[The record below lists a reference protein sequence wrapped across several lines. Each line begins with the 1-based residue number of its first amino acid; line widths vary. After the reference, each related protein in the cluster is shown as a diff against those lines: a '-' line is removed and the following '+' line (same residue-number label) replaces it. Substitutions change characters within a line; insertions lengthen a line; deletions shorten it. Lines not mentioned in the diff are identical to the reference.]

1 MGKAQNDP
9 CIMNIWVHDGSKDMP
24 VQRKKYREILAA
36 SLDEIMEEKL
46 DGVKNCFEAKL
57 FGIGL
62 ESYTVGSHDFYTAYC
77 ATRKQMYTLDTG
89 HYEQTEN
96 VSDFVSTL
104 LMYVPELMLHV
115 SRPVRWDSDHVT
127 IMNDQTLDLF
137 KELVRC
143 DALDRAHVG
152 LDYFDA
158 SINRIGAYIIGSRA
172 TQKCI
177 LQALLEPKAKL
188 REYEDNGQYF
198 ERLAL
203 MEEAKSMPFGAVFDY
218 FNLKNN
224 VPVGEEY
231 IQCIQQYEKDVTQ
244 QEIIKSF
251 PTTMANSGSLKSTI
265 AVSLTNYLDAGA
277 IVAGASG
284 LTLWQNYLGLSEV
297 HLGWLNFI
305 SANCLGAAIGAIIG
319 GFLADKYGR
328 KFIFT
333 YNLLVYMTGVLL
345 IMLSMNFPMLLAGFL
360 VTGVSVGV
368 GVPASWTYISESSE
382 VNNRG
387 RNICISQMSWGV
399 GPMMILLLGMFFAPG
414 GYFFDFVEA
423 VAYIF
428 SDAHLPCDKETVN
441 VFSSRIVFF
450 SLFVVA
456 FIAWNLQRQL
466 QESAEFT
473 AQKADEKKN
482 GLMDNIKVLFQNK
495 VAVKTVCFLAGIYL
509 TWNLVASVMGFFQP
523 HIYETAGGVSNET
536 ANWMN
541 FIQWAIIVGI
551 TFVTS
556 KLIDKTSHKAIYV
569 FGLLVAISAWL
580 IIVTIGVNGPVGL
593 WSFAILWGI
602 QGGTSV
608 QIFYALWG
616 SELFPAKFRAG
627 AQGLM
632 FFIVRGLSAVWGLV
646 FTVIYGENGEGFT
659 IAAWCMIILLAISL
673 IVGFIGAP
681 NTRCRALED
690 ITKERYGESY

>member
-1 MGKAQNDP
+1 
-9 CIMNIWVHDGSKDMP
+9 
-24 VQRKKYREILAA
+24 
-36 SLDEIMEEKL
+36 
-46 DGVKNCFEAKL
+46 
-57 FGIGL
+57 
-62 ESYTVGSHDFYTAYC
+62 
-77 ATRKQMYTLDTG
+77 
-89 HYEQTEN
+89 
-96 VSDFVSTL
+96 
-104 LMYVPELMLHV
+104 
-115 SRPVRWDSDHVT
+115 
-127 IMNDQTLDLF
+127 
-137 KELVRC
+137 
-143 DALDRAHVG
+143 
-152 LDYFDA
+152 
-158 SINRIGAYIIGSRA
+158 
-172 TQKCI
+172 
-177 LQALLEPKAKL
+177 
-188 REYEDNGQYF
+188 
-198 ERLAL
+198 
-203 MEEAKSMPFGAVFDY
+203 
-218 FNLKNN
+218 
-224 VPVGEEY
+224 
-231 IQCIQQYEKDVTQ
+231 
-244 QEIIKSF
+244 
-251 PTTMANSGSLKSTI
+251 MANTGSLKSTI

-305 SANCLGAAIGAIIG
+305 SANCLGAAVGAIVG

-345 IMLSMNFPMLLAGFL
+345 VMLSMNFPMLLAGFL
-360 VTGVSVGV
+360 VTGISVGV

-387 RNICISQMSWGV
+387 RNICISQMSWGI

-414 GYFFDFVEA
+414 GYLFGFVES
-423 VAYIF
+423 V
-428 SDAHLPCDKETVN
+428 AHLFGGADMSEQAVN
-441 VFSSRIVFF
+441 AFSSRIVFF

-473 AQKADEKKN
+473 AQKAEEKKS
-482 GLMDNIKVLFQNK
+482 GLLDNIKVLFQNK
-495 VAVKTVCFLAGIYL
+495 IAVKTVCFLAGIYL

-523 HIYETAGGVSNET
+523 HIYETAGGVTNEQ

-541 FIQWAIIVGI
+541 FIQWAIIVGV

-616 SELFPAKFRAG
+616 TELFPAKFRAG

-646 FTVIYGENGEGFT
+646 FTYIYGENGEGFT
-659 IAAWCMIILLAISL
+659 IAAYCMIVLLAVSL

-681 NTRCRALED
+681 LTRGRSLED
-690 ITKERYGESY
+690 ITKERYGDNY

>member
-1 MGKAQNDP
+1 
-9 CIMNIWVHDGSKDMP
+9 
-24 VQRKKYREILAA
+24 
-36 SLDEIMEEKL
+36 
-46 DGVKNCFEAKL
+46 
-57 FGIGL
+57 
-62 ESYTVGSHDFYTAYC
+62 
-77 ATRKQMYTLDTG
+77 
-89 HYEQTEN
+89 
-96 VSDFVSTL
+96 
-104 LMYVPELMLHV
+104 
-115 SRPVRWDSDHVT
+115 
-127 IMNDQTLDLF
+127 
-137 KELVRC
+137 
-143 DALDRAHVG
+143 
-152 LDYFDA
+152 
-158 SINRIGAYIIGSRA
+158 
-172 TQKCI
+172 
-177 LQALLEPKAKL
+177 
-188 REYEDNGQYF
+188 
-198 ERLAL
+198 
-203 MEEAKSMPFGAVFDY
+203 
-218 FNLKNN
+218 
-224 VPVGEEY
+224 
-231 IQCIQQYEKDVTQ
+231 
-244 QEIIKSF
+244 
-251 PTTMANSGSLKSTI
+251 MANTGSLKSTI

-284 LTLWQNYLGLSEV
+284 LTLWQNYLELTEV

-305 SANCLGAAIGAIIG
+305 SANCLGAAVGAIIG

-333 YNLLVYMTGVLL
+333 YNLLLYMTGVLL
-345 IMLSMNFPMLLAGFL
+345 IMLSVNFPMLLAGFL
-360 VTGVSVGV
+360 VTGISVGV

-387 RNICISQMSWGV
+387 RNICISQMSWGI

-414 GYFFDFVEA
+414 GYFFSLVEA
-423 VAYIF
+423 VALIVGG
-428 SDAHLPCDKETVN
+428 AGLTENEVN

-466 QESAEFT
+466 QESTEFT
-473 AQKADEKKN
+473 AQKAEEKS
-482 GLMDNIKVLFQNK
+482 GLLDNIKVLFQNK
-495 VAVKTVCFLAGIYL
+495 IAVKTVCFLAGIYL

-523 HIYETAGGVSNET
+523 HIYETAGGVTNEQ

-556 KLIDKTSHKAIYV
+556 KLIDKTSHKAIYT

-646 FTVIYGENGEGFT
+646 FTYIYGENGEGFT
-659 IAAWCMIILLAISL
+659 IAAYCMITLLVISL
-673 IVGFIGAP
+673 VVGFIGAP
-681 NTRCRALED
+681 KTRGRSLED
-690 ITKERYGESY
+690 ITKERYGEKY

>member
-1 MGKAQNDP
+1 
-9 CIMNIWVHDGSKDMP
+9 
-24 VQRKKYREILAA
+24 
-36 SLDEIMEEKL
+36 
-46 DGVKNCFEAKL
+46 
-57 FGIGL
+57 
-62 ESYTVGSHDFYTAYC
+62 
-77 ATRKQMYTLDTG
+77 
-89 HYEQTEN
+89 
-96 VSDFVSTL
+96 
-104 LMYVPELMLHV
+104 
-115 SRPVRWDSDHVT
+115 
-127 IMNDQTLDLF
+127 
-137 KELVRC
+137 
-143 DALDRAHVG
+143 
-152 LDYFDA
+152 
-158 SINRIGAYIIGSRA
+158 
-172 TQKCI
+172 
-177 LQALLEPKAKL
+177 
-188 REYEDNGQYF
+188 
-198 ERLAL
+198 
-203 MEEAKSMPFGAVFDY
+203 
-218 FNLKNN
+218 
-224 VPVGEEY
+224 
-231 IQCIQQYEKDVTQ
+231 
-244 QEIIKSF
+244 
-251 PTTMANSGSLKSTI
+251 MANNGSLKSTI

-284 LTLWQNYLGLSEV
+284 LTLWQNYLGLTEV

-305 SANCLGAAIGAIIG
+305 SANCLGAAVGAIIG

-345 IMLSMNFPMLLAGFL
+345 IMLSVNFPMLLAGFL
-360 VTGVSVGV
+360 VTGISVGV

-387 RNICISQMSWGV
+387 RNICISQMSWGI
-399 GPMMILLLGMFFAPG
+399 GPMFILLFGMLFAPG
-414 GYFFDFVEA
+414 GYWFGGVQSVAQLFLGADASVE
-423 VAYIF
+423 
-428 SDAHLPCDKETVN
+428 SVN

-473 AQKADEKKN
+473 AMKETSPGEGNVQKP
-482 GLMDNIKVLFQNK
+482 GLIDNIKVLFQNSI
-495 VAVKTVCFLAGIYL
+495 AVKTVCFLAGIYL

-523 HIYETAGGVSNET
+523 HIYETAGGVSNEQ

-551 TFVTS
+551 TFITS
-556 KLIDKTSHKAIYV
+556 KLIDKTSHKAIYT

-646 FTVIYGENGEGFT
+646 FTYIYGDNGEGFT
-659 IAAWCMIILLAISL
+659 IAAYCMIALLVISL
-673 IVGFIGAP
+673 VVGFIGAP
-681 NTRCRALED
+681 LTRGRSLED
-690 ITKERYGESY
+690 ITKERYGDNY